1 MGYCM
6 KKILQIILLIL
17 IFLCTLIILSK
28 VMHPNKTA
36 NLFGLKAFVIKTETM
51 QPTIKK
57 GDLVIT
63 KGAKFDELD
72 IDDVIV
78 FNMKNSYNVIQ
89 TVREVKENKIITSSN
104 VKQNKKAEVKEDMLQ
119 GKYLFKIPFLGNIVL
134 FIKSIYGIII
144 TTILIIFLLYKCI
157 TQKRCNAL

>member
-1 MGYCM
+1 M

-17 IFLCTLIILSK
+17 IFLCTLIIFSK
-28 VMHPNKTA
+28 VIHPNKTA

-89 TVREVKENKIITSSN
+89 TVRKVKENKIITSSN

>member
-1 MGYCM
+1 MGYYM

-17 IFLCTLIILSK
+17 IFLCTLIIFSK
-28 VMHPNKTA
+28 VIHPNKTA

-89 TVREVKENKIITSSN
+89 TVREVKE
-104 VKQNKKAEVKEDMLQ
+104 DMLQ
-119 GKYLFKIPFLGNIVL
+119 GKYLFKIPFLGNVVL

-144 TTILIIFLLYKCI
+144 SLIIIIFLIYKSI
-157 TQKRCNAL
+157 VNK